1 MKKEASFCLWQ
12 VGRWRKEVKT
22 TQIPLGA
29 QQTHSNRAGPWYWS
43 LDLGKGRKYH
53 KATSFCIKAPFNDQ
67 AGKKNVK
74 INLRGEENHNQN
86 QECYVV
92 IKERN
97 ASCSHLS
104 LLRREASER
113 NLRLCLRLDAALSG
127 NHLHFVFS
135 LSASFFFFFF
145 PCCQTPPDFWNA
157 LRRNWFILSQH
168 MLFLL
173 HWLMQEGTDCKE
185 KPLCKALYKF
195 SYRFKEFLVWKD
207 KMDTNGWKAPNT
219 KTKIKA
225 QHVATFF
232 LHQKL
237 PVVCWD
243 LLRRRWARW
252 KGKMRDGSE
261 VQQGEKRGW
270 REAEKIRWVSFGV
283 GRPCWRELCSGG
295 GLEEEARN
303 VGQHQDTNLTKQGQG
318 VGHPRPK
325 LERLMASRAEVG
337 DYRRISMYK
346 TKGGA

>member
-1 MKKEASFCLWQ
+1 
-12 VGRWRKEVKT
+12 
-22 TQIPLGA
+22 
-29 QQTHSNRAGPWYWS
+29 
-43 LDLGKGRKYH
+43 
-53 KATSFCIKAPFNDQ
+53 
-67 AGKKNVK
+67 
-74 INLRGEENHNQN
+74 
-86 QECYVV
+86 
-92 IKERN
+92 
-97 ASCSHLS
+97 
-104 LLRREASER
+104 
-113 NLRLCLRLDAALSG
+113 
-127 NHLHFVFS
+127 
-135 LSASFFFFFF
+135 
-145 PCCQTPPDFWNA
+145 
-157 LRRNWFILSQH
+157 

-243 LLRRRWARW
+243 LLRRRWAQW